1 MHSQWLLSVVRW
13 AKHLRWCFIL
23 KEETTYIFAF
33 RLLAVY
39 IRITSQFTFKLL
51 YTKSMGILFQSFS
64 HTLWHRHLWNNNPY
78 STTRKFIPF
87 HLFSFFFFFFF
98 FFFFLFTYFQVLLL
112 WELFSKIFD
121 IIVILGLFPKKIHLG
136 MCLILVH
143 G

>member
-87 HLFSFFFFFFF
+87 HLFSSPSSMRIIFKDIWHHRYLRVISKKDTFGHVPHFSPW
-98 FFFFLFTYFQVLLL
+98 VEAG
-112 WELFSKIFD
+112 ELGHHF
-121 IIVILGLFPKKIHLG
+121 
-136 MCLILVH
+136 LILF
-143 G
+143 